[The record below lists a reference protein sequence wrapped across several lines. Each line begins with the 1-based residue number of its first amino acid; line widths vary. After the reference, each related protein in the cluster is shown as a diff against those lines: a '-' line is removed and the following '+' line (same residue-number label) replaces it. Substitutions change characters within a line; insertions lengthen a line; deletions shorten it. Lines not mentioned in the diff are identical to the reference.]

1 LIIET
6 TIGSATLLML
16 RSGAP
21 SDEQYILT
29 IERTENHEDFEILYS
44 YTIEVA
50 DREESIHQFKSAI
63 EVYLQSGGSRSSLEI
78 L

>member
-1 LIIET
+1 
-6 TIGSATLLML
+6 ML